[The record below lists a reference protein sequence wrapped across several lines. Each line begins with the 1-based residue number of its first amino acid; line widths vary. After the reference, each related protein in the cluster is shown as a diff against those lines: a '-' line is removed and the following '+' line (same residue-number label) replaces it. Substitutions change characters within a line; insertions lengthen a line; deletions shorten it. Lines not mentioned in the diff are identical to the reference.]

1 MQKKIK
7 LVGGFLYPDEKGK
20 ITFPPEKAL
29 QIEMGEDTVTIPVQ
43 KTRKKETFLEITL
56 KRFLFSF
63 WGQVSQRKKFRFG
76 DRSK

>member
-20 ITFPPEKAL
+20 ITIPPEKAL

-43 KTRKKETFLEITL
+43 KTRKKETE
-56 KRFLFSF
+56 R
-63 WGQVSQRKKFRFG
+63 
-76 DRSK
+76 